1 MSEPTVPITEVR
13 GGSHGLA
20 VGYERA
26 RDLAATFDTAGD
38 RMRGWAGTGGRVM
51 RNGDLLE
58 SSLLSP
64 GSFAEAELA
73 VLGATTG
80 PDGILV
86 ESVSWETDALLI
98 RSTVWAFERTDQ
110 VIAATFEV
118 VDYTVGRA
126 VGFRLAAGLPV
137 VVTVGLLGWGVYSAL
152 PPGLQ
157 GAAREAAGRG
167 ADAFQEWLADHP
179 GVVEHLANGGGGL
192 VDGFWHGLSRQ
203 PLVGPDGDPL
213 FHPTTESA
221 AGLLAGLFPDDGSP
235 EVRSRD
241 DLVPPGRSAP
251 ASMADVLANLERVA
265 ALSDTPDSPRN
276 GTVEIQTVTGRGGPA
291 HVVYLPGTDDMT
303 TTPWSAD
310 GDVRDM
316 PTNLLAVSGVST
328 SYAEGI
334 LEAMRQAGIE
344 PGEPVLLAGH
354 SQGGIMAA
362 HLAAHQETYRVT
374 GVVTAGSPVAG
385 LGPFPDS
392 THVLSLE
399 HRGDV
404 VPLVEGE
411 PNTDAANHTTVTFD
425 DSETSPGGLVG
436 NHDHSHYVAGG
447 AAVDASDHPSLVAE
461 LERLRAAGLLGGEG
475 DTRSQVFQISRDR
488 NGLGS
493 G

>member
-13 GGSHGLA
+13 GGSHGIA
-20 VGYERA
+20 VAYERA
-26 RDLAATFDTAGD
+26 RALAATFDTAGN

-98 RSTVWAFERTDQ
+98 RSSVWAFEQTDR

-118 VDYTVGRA
+118 VDYGVGRA
-126 VGFRLAAGLPV
+126 VGFRLAVGLPIL
-137 VVTVGLLGWGVYSAL
+137 VTAGLLGWGLYSVL
-152 PPGLQ
+152 PPRLQ
-157 GAAREAAGRG
+157 REAGVAAGRG
-167 ADAFQEWLADHP
+167 ADALEEWLAAHP

-192 VDGFWHGLSRQ
+192 VDGFWQGLPGQS
-203 PLVGPDGDPL
+203 LVGPDGGPP

-221 AGLLAGLFPDDGSP
+221 AGLLAGLFPDDGTP
-235 EVRSRD
+235 EVRTRE
-241 DLVPPGRSAP
+241 DLVPPGRAAP
-251 ASMADVLANLERVA
+251 TSLAAVLANLEQVA
-265 ALSDTPDSPRN
+265 ALSDTPDSTRN
-276 GTVEIQTVTGRGGPA
+276 GTVEIQTMTGHRGPA
-291 HVVYLPGTDDMT
+291 HIVYLPGTDDMT

-316 PTNLLAVSGVST
+316 PTNLLAVSGTST

-334 LEAMRQAGIE
+334 LEAMRQSGIG
-344 PGEPVLLAGH
+344 PGEPVLLVGH

-362 HLAAHQETYRVT
+362 YLAAHQETYQVT

-385 LGPFPDS
+385 LGPYPES
-392 THVLSLE
+392 TQVLSLE

-411 PNTDAANHTTVTFD
+411 PNADAANHTTVTFD
-425 DSETSPGGLVG
+425 DSETSPGGVIG
-436 NHDHSHYVAGG
+436 NHDHSHHVAGG
-447 AAVDASDHPSLVAE
+447 AAVDSSDHPSLVAE
-461 LERLRAAGLLGGEG
+461 LERLRAAGLLGSEG
-475 DTRSQVFQISRDR
+475 DTRSQVFQISRRQD
-488 NGLGS
+488 
-493 G
+493 